1 MRGELPQNESIAGQ
15 VARPAKLI
23 SGRLGSQAK
32 GENQWQVERR
42 EADNICIRVAFAF
55 VHRCQIVGRF
65 DAFRIELGS
74 GRGGRGLAK
83 EHGVALLI
91 RR

>member
-15 VARPAKLI
+15 VARPVKLI

-32 GENQWQVERR
+32 EGNQWQVEKR
-42 EADNICIRVAFAF
+42 EADNICIRVAFAL